1 VKEHEKVYILMKI
14 SLKGGIFSPVKI
26 STSELA
32 KYIKC
37 SQQSASRKL
46 IELEQENL
54 IIRRKSIE
62 GTYIMISEKGLSLL
76 YSYYLKFKKIFE
88 KINEVVILRG
98 TAVSGLGE
106 GAYYVSLPFY
116 YKQFKEKLGFEPYP
130 GTFNV
135 KLDSDS
141 IKRKNILNYISG
153 IKISEHY
160 NGKRKYGGAKCFY
173 AIVNDKVKGAL
184 ILIERTHH
192 GPEIIEIIAPLC
204 IRKVLNIKDGDPVVV
219 KVYLGLY

>member
-1 VKEHEKVYILMKI
+1 VR
-14 SLKGGIFSPVKI
+14 I
-26 STSELA
+26 STTELA
-32 KYIKC
+32 NYINC

-46 IELEQENL
+46 IELEREGL

-62 GTYIMISEKGLSLL
+62 GTYVMISEKGLSLL
-76 YSYYLKFKKIFE
+76 YSYYLKFRKIFE
-88 KINEVVILRG
+88 SINEVIILRG
-98 TAVSGLGE
+98 IAVSGLGE

-141 IKRKNILNYISG
+141 IKRKNILNYICG
-153 IKISEHY
+153 IEISEHY
-160 NGKRKYGGAKCFY
+160 NGKRRYGGAKCFH
-173 AIVNDKVKGAL
+173 AIVNNRVKGAV

-192 GPEIIEIIAPLC
+192 GPEIIEVIAPVC
-204 IRKVLNIKDGDPVVV
+204 IRKALNIKDGDPVIV
-219 KVYLGLY
+219 KVYLRLH